1 MTKASKEEQ
10 PHTQLK
16 EIQDSLLEKISQMS
30 MDSGSDWDFGR
41 RAEVALSYIER
52 HGGVTKKQEKA
63 VLDEVFGVCP
73 PKVLIQFEV
82 WLKWDSKQKAR
93 DEDNID
99 ICCSSIN
106 EVLFGNMLPQA
117 LKPEKPKLD
126 FPDSPLVD
134 IMVDTAIDSGSQYII
149 GVLEILFSE
158 LQNRCNVDKYL
169 NALRKEIQK
178 YQEQGGEDM
187 NDDVQEDELSA
198 KIASCFEKKIID
210 VKPYGNLF
218 YLLLAMQARRI
229 LKPEDSIPRFVGL
242 VSDAYPS
249 LIRDGRTKKNY
260 INGIRNVNKKSHHYY
275 QTSVSDQSSMI
286 KFVEEM
292 FPKKTNGEMRKDG
305 ISALELTKKLFFQ
318 LK

>member
-1 MTKASKEEQ
+1 MN
-10 PHTQLK
+10 
-16 EIQDSLLEKISQMS
+16 IQDSLFEKMSQMS
-30 MDSGSDWDFGR
+30 PDSGPDLDFGR
-41 RAEVALSYIER
+41 RAGVVLRYLER
-52 HGGVTKKQEKA
+52 HRGMTKKQANA

-73 PKVLIQFEV
+73 PKVLTQFEV
-82 WLKWDSKQKAR
+82 WLKRNSTNRRKKRARKGDSIKLPCAPPYATPSGERSVPAPQSVKP
-93 DEDNID
+93 IL
-99 ICCSSIN
+99 
-106 EVLFGNMLPQA
+106 VL
-117 LKPEKPKLD
+117 
-126 FPDSPLVD
+126 PDSGLAD
-134 IMVDTAIDSGSQYII
+134 KMVEYAINSGSQHMI
-149 GVLEILFSE
+149 GVLEIIFCG
-158 LQNRCNVDKYL
+158 LQKRCDVSKQL
-169 NALRKEIQK
+169 NALRKVIQK

-249 LIRDGRTKKNY
+249 LIRDGRTKQNY
-260 INGIRNVNKKSHHYY
+260 IDGIRNMNKKSHHYY

-305 ISALELTKKLFFQ
+305 ISALELTKKLFLQ